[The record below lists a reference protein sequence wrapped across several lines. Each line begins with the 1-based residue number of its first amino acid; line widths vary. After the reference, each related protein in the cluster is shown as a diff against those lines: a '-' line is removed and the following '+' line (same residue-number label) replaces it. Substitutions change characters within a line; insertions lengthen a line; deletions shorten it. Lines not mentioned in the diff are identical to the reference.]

1 MRKVFIILLLSF
13 CLSGCAVGENDTVD
27 SIGISAEPITFEQIS
42 DGQQSEAI
50 NVIECEGTMSEDG
63 ILAIYGEYRNCG
75 ILIDEIASYNG
86 KKYTKELEN
95 GIEMNAQVFVPD
107 ISELNVYSYETK
119 ICDDSVRNEILE
131 AVFEQGIDLFDED
144 IRNPGYFE
152 YKYGDR
158 AGDYYLYHTLYPC
171 AGPTVNGEM
180 AFMLYNVAPNLYP
193 FEDNIVP
200 ESDSFSV
207 IIKQFDPF
215 DMAEQVVENIDCYNG
230 WEMQY
235 FVPYG
240 TYGRTSFF
248 RMVYKMKQD
257 NLYVNAYNDTYFLV
271 DQTGIQ
277 TFTGDFF
284 DLVKEST
291 IEQVVTLEDA
301 IDVLERELPGTEA
314 NEYSDVVIDRITIEY
329 VVIQEEDG
337 GVSCFPFWRFYMSYE
352 EYAKRENQNLI
363 CGVNMITGEFLYE
376 ERGFWF

>member
-1 MRKVFIILLLSF
+1 MRKIFIILLLSF
-13 CLSGCAVGENDTVD
+13 CLSGCAFGENDTVD
-27 SIGISAEPITFEQIS
+27 SIGISVEPITFEQIS
-42 DGQQSEAI
+42 DRQQSEAI

-75 ILIDEIASYNG
+75 ISIDEIASYNG

-95 GIEMNAQVFVPD
+95 GIEMNAQVLVPD

-119 ICDDSVRNEILE
+119 ICDDNVRNEILE

-207 IIKQFDPF
+207 IIKQFNPF
-215 DMAEQVVENIDCYNG
+215 DVAEQVIENIDRYNG

-240 TYGRTSFF
+240 TYGRASFF
-248 RMVYKMKQD
+248 RMVYKMKRD
-257 NLYVNAYNDTYFLV
+257 NLYVNAYNDTYFLL
-271 DQTGIQ
+271 IKLE
-277 TFTGDFF
+277 FKHL
-284 DLVKEST
+284 LVLS
-291 IEQVVTLEDA
+291 
-301 IDVLERELPGTEA
+301 
-314 NEYSDVVIDRITIEY
+314 
-329 VVIQEEDG
+329 
-337 GVSCFPFWRFYMSYE
+337 
-352 EYAKRENQNLI
+352 LI
-363 CGVNMITGEFLYE
+363 
-376 ERGFWF
+376 W

>member
-50 NVIECEGTMSEDG
+50 NVIECEGTVSEDG

>member
-1 MRKVFIILLLSF
+1 MRKIFIILLLSF
-13 CLSGCAVGENDTVD
+13 CLSGCAFGENDTVD

-42 DGQQSEAI
+42 DRQQSEAI

-75 ILIDEIASYNG
+75 ISIDEIASYNG

-95 GIEMNAQVFVPD
+95 GIEMNAQVWVPD

-119 ICDDSVRNEILE
+119 ICDDNVRNEIL
-131 AVFEQGIDLFDED
+131 AAIFEQGIDLFDED

-180 AFMLYNVAPNLYP
+180 AFMLYNAAPNLYP

-200 ESDSFSV
+200 ESDSFNV
-207 IIKQFDPF
+207 IIREFDPF
-215 DMAEQVVENIDCYNG
+215 ELTEQVIRSIDCYDG
-230 WEMQY
+230 WELQY

-240 TYGRTSFF
+240 TQGRNPFF
-248 RMVYKMKQD
+248 RIVYKAKQD
-257 NLYVNAYNDTYFLV
+257 NLYVNAYNDTYLLV
-271 DQTGIQ
+271 DQGGIQ
-277 TFTGDFF
+277 TFTGTFF
-284 DLVKEST
+284 HLTKVGR
-291 IEQVVTLEDA
+291 IEQVVSLDDA
-301 IDVLERELPGTEA
+301 IDIIEKKLPDTDVA
-314 NEYSDVVIDRITIEY
+314 EYSNVVIDRITIEY
-329 VVIQEEDG
+329 VVIQEDG
-337 GVSCFPFWRFYMSYE
+337 NVKCIPFWRFYISYE
-352 EYAKRENQNLI
+352 EYAKRENQNII
-363 CGVNMITGEFLYE
+363 CGVNMITGDFMFE

>member
-1 MRKVFIILLLSF
+1 MRKIFIILLFSF
-13 CLSGCAVGENDTVD
+13 CLSGCAFGENDTVD

-42 DGQQSEAI
+42 DRQQSEAI

-63 ILAIYGEYRNCG
+63 ILAIYGEYGNCG
-75 ILIDEIASYNG
+75 ISIDEIASYNG

-95 GIEMNAQVFVPD
+95 GIEMNAQVWVPD

-119 ICDDSVRNEILE
+119 ICDDNVRNEILE
-131 AVFEQGIDLFDED
+131 AIFEQGIDLFDED

-207 IIKQFDPF
+207 IIKQFNPF
-215 DMAEQVVENIDCYNG
+215 DVAEQVIENIDRYNG

-240 TYGRTSFF
+240 THGRTSFF

-257 NLYVNAYNDTYFLV
+257 NLYVNAYNDTYFFV

-277 TFTGDFF
+277 TFTGAFF

-352 EYAKRENQNLI
+352 EYAQRENQNLI

>member
-75 ILIDEIASYNG
+75 ISIDEIASYNG

-277 TFTGDFF
+277 TFTGAFF

>member
-1 MRKVFIILLLSF
+1 MRKIFIILLLSF
-13 CLSGCAVGENDTVD
+13 CLSGCAFGENDTVD
-27 SIGISAEPITFEQIS
+27 SIGISVEPITFEQIS
-42 DGQQSEAI
+42 DRQQSEAI

-75 ILIDEIASYNG
+75 ISIDEIASYNG

-215 DMAEQVVENIDCYNG
+215 DMAEQVIENIDRYNG

-240 TYGRTSFF
+240 THGRTSFF

-257 NLYVNAYNDTYFLV
+257 NLYVNAYNDTYFFV

-277 TFTGDFF
+277 TFTGAFF

-352 EYAKRENQNLI
+352 EYAQRENQNLI

>member
-1 MRKVFIILLLSF
+1 MRKIFIILLLSF

-50 NVIECEGTMSEDG
+50 NVIECEGTVSEDG